1 MKLTFNFLRF
11 STLIAVLFFGIA
23 ATFAQTTAFTYQ
35 GRFTDASVPQPTNGT
50 YNMQFALF
58 DAVSNGNQIGVTV
71 TIPAVQVVNGIFT
84 VSLDYPAAASFDSSP
99 RFLQVTV
106 GNIVLN
112 PRQEITSAPYAIR
125 ARNATLANDS
135 NKLGGIEADQYVTGQ
150 VVRSVNNLTNNVTL
164 AAGNNITI
172 TPSGNTLT
180 IASTGSGTGNGS
192 FIDNSTILQP
202 NSNFNI
208 SGNGTAGRTFSAN
221 IVNSQTNFSIGG
233 TTVFS
238 TPNATSVVAGQ
249 FANHG
254 LLGGNSTFFGY
265 KAGQVSN
272 AFSLA
277 NTFIGSEA
285 GKTNSSGS
293 SNSFVGTEAGGNNSS
308 GSSNSFFGFR
318 AGQSNTTANDNSF
331 FGYQA
336 GIFNTTGT
344 RNSFFGMGAGSFN
357 ANVNDNT
364 FFGYKAGTA
373 TLNGGRNTFLG
384 SQAGIANQSGV
395 QNTFVGSSSGIN
407 NIGGFSNSLFGFNAD
422 STGNKNTSVGAE
434 TDANGDNNT
443 VVGYDADA
451 FGNSN
456 TVIGYQAKT
465 TGGLRTRSTAIG
477 ADAQVDKDNTIVLGT
492 TIDTVEIPNE
502 LKAKNITVLGS
513 VQSASMKADVG
524 IFSSVK
530 LMFPPTGSVPMC
542 YNSTF
547 FTIGLCVPNSNA
559 KTAVNGAVPGDAVNR
574 QQQTQINLQAEQ
586 IKRQQTTIGKQA
598 EQIKLMQTQMEAL
611 KAIIC
616 SQNLTAEFCKEIK
629 K

>member
-11 STLIAVLFFGIA
+11 STLIAVLFICVT
-23 ATFAQTTAFTYQ
+23 ATLAQTTAFTYQ
-35 GRFTDASVPQPTNGT
+35 GRFTDSTLPQPTNGT

-99 RFLQVTV
+99 RFLQITV

-112 PRQEITSAPYAIR
+112 PRQEITSVPYAIR

-465 TGGLRTRSTAIG
+465 TGGVRTRSTVIG
-477 ADAQVDKDNTIVLGT
+477 ADAQVNKDNTIVLGT
-492 TIDTVEIPNE
+492 TIDTVEVPN
-502 LKAKNITVLGS
+502 LLTAKNIAVSSKVDATTVN
-513 VQSASMKADVG
+513 ADTG
-524 IFSSVK
+524 TFFSLSLTNISTK
-530 LMFPPTGSVPMC
+530 DIPMC
-542 YNSTF
+542 LSSINQ
-547 FTIGLCVPNSNA
+547 TIGVCPFTSNSKTVIGNA
-559 KTAVNGAVPGDAVNR
+559 TLANMVNL
-574 QQQTQINLQAEQ
+574 QQTQINLQAEQ
-586 IKRQQTTIGKQA
+586 IKQQRL
-598 EQIKLMQTQMEAL
+598 QIEAL
-611 KAIIC
+611 KQIVCAM
-616 SQNLTAEFCKEIK
+616 NPKAELCTK
-629 K
+629 